1 MLGKV
6 GNNAFQAA
14 KKYVLDNLQIVI
26 LNKFMGV
33 RDKISSATLTIAN
46 TMLIE
51 HKSMSLLENYTN
63 CLN

>member
-51 HKSMSLLENYTN
+51 HKSMLLLENNTN